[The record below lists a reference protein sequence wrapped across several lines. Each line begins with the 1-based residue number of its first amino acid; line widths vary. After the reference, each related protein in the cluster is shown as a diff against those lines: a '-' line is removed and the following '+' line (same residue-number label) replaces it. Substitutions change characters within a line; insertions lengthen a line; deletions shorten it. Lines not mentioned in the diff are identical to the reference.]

1 MKDDRFIYTIN
12 PFRLNFIFRK
22 FLQLQTKLHKGVCA
36 NRTLATIA
44 THDLAKVKGKECAK
58 RTLATIADY
67 DFTKV

>member
-1 MKDDRFIYTIN
+1 MKDDLYICTIN
-12 PFRLNFIFRK
+12 PIRLNFISRK